1 MPYTEFRKSYNG
13 IEVVIPP
20 VDFSSLTRDE
30 AVSTAKRLRA
40 YVAGFVCHHLTA
52 APAKG
57 KQQAAKL
64 IRSMLLSNGGDQCEE
79 AHLGVLIRNANGLG
93 DSYFRVDNDDGIL
106 VRKDWCNHMAAEIER
121 EFSLGEALT

>member
-40 YVAGFVCHHLTA
+40 YVAGFVCHHLMS
-52 APAKG
+52 APVDGKHRAK
-57 KQQAAKL
+57 KL
-64 IRSMLLSNGGDQCEE
+64 IQAMLLANGGNQCGEP
-79 AHLGVLIRNANGLG
+79 HLGVLIRNVNSLG
-93 DSYFRVDNDDGIL
+93 GSYFRVDNGDGIL
-106 VRKDWCNHMAAEIER
+106 VRKDWCHHMAAEIER
-121 EFSLGEALT
+121 EFSLGETLI